1 MSNTNSKSNKS
12 SEKKEVSLNEI
23 AYENAKRCIAFFD
36 NEYLAV
42 NYAWSM
48 CNSTHYMLANTK
60 TQLMDTRAQI
70 ISNEVEGQ
78 EMSTIQEKA
87 IERQGY
93 LTSNYMDLAIIHNAD
108 LKVYLELSGKPWVK
122 ARAKSNRPTGRHS
135 NLESLADQ
143 IIAGN
148 ITI

>member
-1 MSNTNSKSNKS
+1 MSNTNSKSNQS
-12 SEKKEVSLNEI
+12 SENKEVNLNEI

-60 TQLMDTRAQI
+60 TQLADTRAQI
-70 ISNEVEGQ
+70 ISN
-78 EMSTIQEKA
+78 
-87 IERQGY
+87 GY
-93 LTSNYMDLAIIHNAD
+93 LTSNYMDLAIVHNAD

-122 ARAKSNRPTGRHS
+122 ARAKSNRPTGRHA

-143 IIAGN
+143 IIAGT
-148 ITI
+148 ITV